1 MINGS
6 HLKNAII
13 SGANNIYNFK
23 ERINEMNIF
32 PVPDGDTGTNMSM
45 TICSAAKEI
54 ENLENDDISKIAKEA
69 AGLMLRN
76 ARGNSGVILSILF
89 KGFAKGLEGLEQAD
103 AKQLMQAL
111 KQGVEAAYGAVAN
124 PTEGTILTVARV
136 ASEEGELF
144 SKNKN
149 DSVAVWKAVFAG
161 ARGALSQTPEYLP
174 VLKKAGVVDAGGEGF
189 VKIMEGFK
197 KFICDGKII
206 EKKTTSD
213 ISENIKNDDF
223 FKNAAAEFDQD
234 IRFTYCTEFIVEKKP
249 GLDFNS
255 NEFSKLLQGIGDCVV
270 VVDDEKII
278 KTHVH
283 TESPGTVLQE
293 ALKFG
298 ELISVKVENMKQQHK
313 KAKLENEKVKKVNLE
328 KKDPVDKFGFVA
340 VSAGDGLET
349 LFSDLG
355 VNQIVS
361 GGQTMNPSTED
372 ICNAVMA
379 TGAKTVFI
387 LPNNKN
393 ILLAA
398 NQSAKIVKDRKVVVI
413 STKNIPQ
420 GVAAMLAFDQDAT
433 EEDNLNAMN
442 EAFKKVS
449 SGQVTFAARDSEYGG
464 FKIKKGNI
472 IALENG
478 KLTLVEKTAT
488 KAALKLTR
496 SMVNSK
502 TSFVTLMW
510 GKEVSSKEAE
520 ECYDLIRSKINK
532 DIDITLVYGGQP
544 IYHYLISVE

>member
-13 SGANNIYNFK
+13 SGANNIYNYK
-23 ERINEMNIF
+23 EQINEMNIF

-45 TICSAAKEI
+45 TICSAAKDLA
-54 ENLENDDISKIAKEA
+54 NLENNDISKVAKEA

-89 KGFAKGLEGLEQAD
+89 KGFAKGLEGLKEAD
-103 AKQLMQAL
+103 AMQLMKAL
-111 KQGVEAAYGAVAN
+111 KLGVESAYSAVAN
-124 PTEGTILTVARV
+124 PTEGTILTVARI
-136 ASEEGELF
+136 ACEEGRLF
-144 SKNKN
+144 AENKN
-149 DSVAVWKAVFAG
+149 DSLAVWKAVFAG
-161 ARGALSQTPEYLP
+161 ARDALAQTPEFLP

-189 VKIMEGFK
+189 VKIMQGFK
-197 KFICDGKII
+197 SFICDGKII
-206 EKKTTSD
+206 EKKNTAD
-213 ISENIKNDDF
+213 VKDIKNDDF

-234 IRFTYCTEFIVEKKP
+234 INFTYCTEFIVEKKP
-249 GLDFNS
+249 DLNFDS
-255 NEFSKLLQGIGDCVV
+255 NKFSKLLQKIGDCVV

-293 ALKFG
+293 GLKFG
-298 ELISVKVENMKQQHK
+298 ELITVKVENMKQQHK
-313 KAKLENEKVKKVNLE
+313 NAKIENEKIKKVNLE
-328 KKDPVDKFGFVA
+328 KKEPTDKFGFVA

-361 GGQTMNPSTED
+361 GGQTMNPSTDD
-372 ICNAVMA
+372 ICNAALA
-379 TGAKTVFI
+379 TGAKTVFV

-398 NQSAKIVKDRKVVVI
+398 QQSAKIIKDRKVIVI
-413 STKNIPQ
+413 KTKNIPQ
-420 GVAAMLAFDQDAT
+420 GIAAMLAFDQDAS
-433 EEDNLNAMN
+433 EEENLKAMN
-442 EAFKKVS
+442 NAFS
-449 SGQVTFAARDSEYGG
+449 NINSGQVTYAARDSEYGG

-478 KLTLVEKTAT
+478 KLSFVEKTAN

-496 SMVNSK
+496 AMVNSN
-502 TSFVTLMW
+502 TSFVTLIW

-520 ECYDLIRSKINK
+520 ECYDLIKSKINK
-532 DIDITLVYGGQP
+532 DIDVTLVYGGQP

>member
-13 SGANNIYNFK
+13 SGANNIYNYK
-23 ERINEMNIF
+23 EQINEMNIF

-45 TICSAAKEI
+45 TICSAAKDLA
-54 ENLENDDISKIAKEA
+54 NLENNDISKVAKEA

-89 KGFAKGLEGLEQAD
+89 KGFAKGLEGLEEAD
-103 AKQLMQAL
+103 AMQLMKAL
-111 KQGVEAAYGAVAN
+111 KLGVESAYSAVAN
-124 PTEGTILTVARV
+124 PTEGTILTVARI
-136 ASEEGELF
+136 ACEEGRLF
-144 SKNKN
+144 AENKN
-149 DSVAVWKAVFAG
+149 DSLAVWKAVFAG
-161 ARGALSQTPEYLP
+161 ARDALAQTPEFLP

-189 VKIMEGFK
+189 VKIMQGFK
-197 KFICDGKII
+197 SFICDGKII
-206 EKKTTSD
+206 EKKNTAD
-213 ISENIKNDDF
+213 IKDIKNDDF

-234 IRFTYCTEFIVEKKP
+234 INFTYCTEFIVEKKP
-249 GLDFNS
+249 DLNFDS
-255 NEFSKLLQGIGDCVV
+255 NKFSKLLQKIGDCVV

-293 ALKFG
+293 GLKFG
-298 ELISVKVENMKQQHK
+298 ELITVKVENMKQQHK
-313 KAKLENEKVKKVNLE
+313 NAKLKNEKIKKVDLE
-328 KKDPVDKFGFVA
+328 KKEPIDKFGFVA
-340 VSAGDGLET
+340 VSAGDGLEI

-361 GGQTMNPSTED
+361 GGQTMNPSTDD
-372 ICNAVMA
+372 ICNAALA
-379 TGAKTVFI
+379 TGAKTVFV

-398 NQSAKIVKDRKVVVI
+398 QQSAKIIKDRKVIVI
-413 STKNIPQ
+413 KTKNIPQ
-420 GVAAMLAFDQDAT
+420 GIAAMLAFDQDAS
-433 EEDNLNAMN
+433 EEENLKAMN
-442 EAFKKVS
+442 NAFS
-449 SGQVTFAARDSEYGG
+449 NINSGQVTYAARDSEYGG

-478 KLTLVEKTAT
+478 KLSFVEKTAN

-496 SMVNSK
+496 AMVNSN
-502 TSFVTLMW
+502 TSFVTLIW

-520 ECYDLIRSKINK
+520 ECYDLIKSKINK
-532 DIDITLVYGGQP
+532 DIDVTLVYGGQP